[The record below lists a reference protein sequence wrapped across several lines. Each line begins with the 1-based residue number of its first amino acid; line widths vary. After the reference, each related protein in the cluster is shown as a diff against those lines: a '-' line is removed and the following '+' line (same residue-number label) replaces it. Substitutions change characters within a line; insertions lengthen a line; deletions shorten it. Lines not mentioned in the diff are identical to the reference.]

1 VTASPR
7 LFRPL
12 PSRVVHRL
20 LTLLGPP
27 PELDIRPPLAVQCIV
42 PPLGLDRPPSPR
54 IVVPLPEIVIT
65 AESINSDRVRYLNNE
80 QIFP

>member
-1 VTASPR
+1 
-7 LFRPL
+7 
-12 PSRVVHRL
+12 
-20 LTLLGPP
+20 
-27 PELDIRPPLAVQCIV
+27 V